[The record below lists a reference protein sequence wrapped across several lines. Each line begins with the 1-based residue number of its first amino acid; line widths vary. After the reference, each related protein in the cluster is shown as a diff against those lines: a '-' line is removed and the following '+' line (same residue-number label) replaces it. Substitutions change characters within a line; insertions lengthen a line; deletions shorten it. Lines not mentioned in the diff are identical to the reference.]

1 MPRLFDTA
9 QIGSIEIFCKIAELN
24 SFSAAA
30 SMLGITPAAVS
41 RSLSRLEKRL
51 GVKLF
56 VRTTRKI
63 SLTDAGAT
71 YFNECQQAL
80 NQLSGAA
87 SMISG
92 SQLKPSG
99 LLRISVPTT
108 YAHYRLLPLM
118 PKFQQLHPD
127 ISLEIDVSNRNINFV
142 EDGYDV
148 AIRLGELADS
158 NLIARKLED
167 AAISIFGSPEYL
179 ARCGNP
185 ETIESLTKH
194 QCIQFLVPST
204 GRALKWLF
212 KKDKQNIEY
221 EFSSK
226 VQFSQD
232 VLGSV
237 TMARHGGGLLQTFC
251 FIAEQ
256 YPKQLI
262 EVLATF
268 SGRSRPFYLLYPQN
282 RYLPLRVSALITFL
296 QNEINPLSK

>member
-1 MPRLFDTA
+1 MPRLFDAA
-9 QIGSIEIFCKIAELN
+9 QIGSIEIFCKVAELN
-24 SFSAAA
+24 NFSAAA
-30 SMLGITPAAVS
+30 NVLGITPAAAS

-56 VRTTRKI
+56 TRTTRKI
-63 SLTDAGAT
+63 NLTDAGTA
-71 YFNECQQAL
+71 YFTECQQAL
-80 NQLSGAA
+80 NQLNEAA
-87 SMISG
+87 SMVSG

-108 YAHYRLLPLM
+108 YAHYRLLPLL
-118 PKFQQLHPD
+118 PKFQQLYPD
-127 ISLEIDVSNRNINFV
+127 ITLEIDVSNRNINFV

-148 AIRLGELADS
+148 VIRLGEPADS
-158 NLIARKLED
+158 NLIAHKLEQ
-167 AAISIFGSPEYL
+167 AAIGVFGSPDYL
-179 ARCGNP
+179 IKHGSP
-185 ETIESLTKH
+185 KTIESLAKH

-204 GRALKWLF
+204 GRPLKWLF
-212 KKDKQNIEY
+212 KKDKQDIEY

-237 TMARHGGGLLQTFC
+237 TIARHGGGLLQTFC
-251 FIAEQ
+251 FIPKQ
-256 YPKQLI
+256 YPSELT

-282 RYLPLRVSALITFL
+282 RYLPLRVKALITFL
-296 QNEINPLSK
+296 QAEINPHS